1 MRLVLPAVSF
11 IKAFEPWGEQR
22 ERGTIYCDNTNV
34 CDTSISWFEADKT
47 PVITTDCFCATGK
60 GRRLLGR
67 TNSHDRYG
75 KAKQQNG
82 QNIFIINVAFNTA
95 LIVMSFCNTPKSV

>member
-1 MRLVLPAVSF
+1 VSF

-22 ERGTIYCDNTNV
+22 DRGKMYCDNTNV

-47 PVITTDCFCATGK
+47 PVITTACFCATGK

-67 TNSHDRYG
+67 TNSHDRHG

-95 LIVMSFCNTPKSV
+95 LMVRSFCNKPKSV